1 MSQIFSIAIQFSPT
15 NSGAKWSLISE
26 LTGVLNIVIPT
37 PKVPSSAV
45 TTQMDVSSH
54 GGAQRSPSLLYLG
67 YRDIGVA
74 TWSTHFQLSR
84 TGLSDVGDGNFP
96 ASAFMLLIFIA

>member
-1 MSQIFSIAIQFSPT
+1 MSQIFSIAMQFSPT
-15 NSGAKWSLISE
+15 NNGAKWSLISE

-45 TTQMDVSSH
+45 TTQIDVSSH
-54 GGAQRSPSLLYLG
+54 GGAQSSPSFLNLG

-74 TWSTHFQLSR
+74 T
-84 TGLSDVGDGNFP
+84 
-96 ASAFMLLIFIA
+96 